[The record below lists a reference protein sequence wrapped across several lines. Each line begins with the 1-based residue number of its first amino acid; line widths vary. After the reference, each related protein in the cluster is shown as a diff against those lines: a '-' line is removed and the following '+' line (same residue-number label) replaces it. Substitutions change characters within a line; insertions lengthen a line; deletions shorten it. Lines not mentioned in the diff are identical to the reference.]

1 MAFTDAQLK
10 YLKENYEGLN
20 DNSGCVLVKPDMEDL
35 LARLE
40 ASERCMVPSTDY
52 CAVCHCEDCESSR
65 RTWRKSKG
73 QQ

>member
-35 LARLE
+35 LARLKAAENVASYVSESLCPTALME
-40 ASERCMVPSTDY
+40 A
-52 CAVCHCEDCESSR
+52 
-65 RTWRKSKG
+65 WRKSKG